1 MDLKD
6 LGVSPQTLKIFWKKF
21 SKTFIKT
28 QLHCVFREKYIELF
42 QKYHGSA
49 MVFYKSLGQ
58 AFSKACGVLGQRPK
72 VLDKFIFFVLFV
84 KIIGKVV
91 WQPKIF
97 IDFCLP
103 YDIMNVYWKQKCVL
117 LFRTHSVELIFR
129 ILFNLRSEILC
140 QTAHSSIFHAIL

>member
-1 MDLKD
+1 MQNDNINLA
-6 LGVSPQTLKIFWKKF
+6 VSCQWTVDRNPSVTAW
-21 SKTFIKT
+21 
-28 QLHCVFREKYIELF
+28 QLPF
-42 QKYHGSA
+42 HGSLKTA
-49 MVFYKSLGQ
+49 VLKPSLKGKV
-58 AFSKACGVLGQRPK
+58 ALRSNDGRVLTN
-72 VLDKFIFFVLFV
+72 DKFIFFILFV

-103 YDIMNVYWKQKCVL
+103 YDIMNIYWKQKCVL
-117 LFRTHSVELIFR
+117 LFRTYSVELIFR